1 MQRETTLGLSI
12 RIRDKN
18 FIAIY
23 RNWLPFGVIHNTYLN
38 FTWTMIFVSVFAAKI
53 YICKK
58 IQFVTAIINC
68 IYTYF
73 DFKKLYTKVMLQANE
88 LHLIFLLYFR
98 LKTPIL
104 LSIIKVNTKSSFE
117 EKIHSLTR
125 QIIAGNFRF
134 SVFFSRR

>member
-38 FTWTMIFVSVFAAKI
+38 FTWTMIFVSVFGAKI
-53 YICKK
+53 YIYIYIK

-73 DFKKLYTKVMLQANE
+73 DFKKLYTKVML
-88 LHLIFLLYFR
+88 
-98 LKTPIL
+98 
-104 LSIIKVNTKSSFE
+104 
-117 EKIHSLTR
+117 
-125 QIIAGNFRF
+125 
-134 SVFFSRR
+134 